1 MWLLAS
7 NLVFAFQ
14 CKPIRRAWYRED
26 IPGHCI
32 NTIKAAQI
40 MQGCNAA
47 LDVIILALPVSG
59 VLKLQMSKSRKAG
72 VVAIFLLGGL

>member
-1 MWLLAS
+1 
-7 NLVFAFQ
+7 
-14 CKPIRRAWYRED
+14 
-26 IPGHCI
+26 
-32 NTIKAAQI
+32 